1 MYICEMAKACFGL
14 GAERVHALEY
24 RRAAAGLV
32 PSLSDAQVELLKTS
46 VYPSKDAVDLLEEAD
61 ERELASVQ
69 VQAPVVATVREEE
82 DEEDEITPGYV

>member
-1 MYICEMAKACFGL
+1 
-14 GAERVHALEY
+14 
-24 RRAAAGLV
+24 
-32 PSLSDAQVELLKTS
+32 LKTS
-46 VYPSKDAVDLLEEAD
+46 VYPIKDAVDLLEEAD